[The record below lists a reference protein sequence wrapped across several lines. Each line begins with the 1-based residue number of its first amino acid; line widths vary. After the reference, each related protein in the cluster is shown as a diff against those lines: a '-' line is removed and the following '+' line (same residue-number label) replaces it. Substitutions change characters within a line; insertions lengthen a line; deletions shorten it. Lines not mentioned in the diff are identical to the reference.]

1 MSEAMSV
8 GEIEDVLAS
17 IRRLVSEDLRPVP
30 RSAPAREAGDKLIL
44 TPALRVVEGDCL
56 TERQPEV
63 SGNGPGGAGAI
74 PPPSSE
80 LQAVLDDITRPD
92 GLFDAPFAV
101 IFGEAQGAAPDPAA
115 ARPGPSIEAVVA
127 AVGAA
132 VTDQR
137 ALDPGDE
144 PAEIEGD
151 WVPDGW
157 SDPVEAEGTGLADRD
172 AIATVR
178 AEAVV
183 DPGPEPMP
191 AGNAPWDGFVST
203 RDPVVAA
210 APDQPTPAAD
220 DAAARLR
227 DDQAEA
233 EAVAEIT
240 GRDFAKGEPA
250 EAEVGAAAFAGAFD
264 PEDAVLDEEIL
275 RDLVRDMI
283 REELQ
288 GGLGER
294 ITRNVRKLVRAEINL
309 ALASR
314 DFD

>member
-1 MSEAMSV
+1 MSEAMSA

-115 ARPGPSIEAVVA
+115 ARPGPSI
-127 AVGAA
+127 
-132 VTDQR
+132 
-137 ALDPGDE
+137 
-144 PAEIEGD
+144 
-151 WVPDGW
+151 
-157 SDPVEAEGTGLADRD
+157 
-172 AIATVR
+172 
-178 AEAVV
+178 EAVV